1 MAWGKFMARHSAAKP
16 DDAYLFPGWRLRWSS
31 CRRCRDLA
39 ARGQHLWH
47 QFDLIRKRPFIR
59 WVLAMGLP
67 VPQGAGAARNEN
79 WRLLAAKVKRN
90 GARCRAWGRSEPDSW
105 WLSCIIRMWRRWR
118 NGSVGN
124 ASPDF
129 EAVSGYRGCSGR
141 PVAPASSAA
150 PACGR

>member
-1 MAWGKFMARHSAAKP
+1 MSIFFLAG
-16 DDAYLFPGWRLRWSS
+16 AYAEQLQAMPGIS
-31 CRRCRDLA
+31 A

-59 WVLAMGLP
+59 WVLAMGIP
-67 VPQGAGAARNEN
+67 VPQGALAQLKAKTGIC
-79 WRLLAAKVKRN
+79 WRQKVKRN

-118 NGSVGN
+118 NGLAGN
-124 ASPDF
+124 ASPGF
-129 EAVSGYRGCSGR
+129 EAVSGRHGCSGR